1 MKILIDTNVIIDTLA
16 IREPFNEQSDKIFEL
31 AAKDVIEGCILTSSV
46 IDIYYLLRK
55 QFNDAERRKKI
66 QTLLDLFQVI
76 EVTKNDCLNALQSSM
91 PDFEDALIFVCVD
104 REDID
109 FIVTRDIEFLKL
121 AKAISPSEFY
131 EMI

>member
-91 PDFEDALIFVCVD
+91 PDFEDTLIFVCVD